1 MAEMFNWA
9 SSMTQS
15 GSITNTFSSSL
26 SVTRTEA
33 GFEISLLETR
43 NESSRGKR
51 SELKI
56 DALGTIDVR
65 LEQVPRDGE
74 TRNALL
80 VTFSTGPA
88 AAGRSCDSVIA
99 LSPDIPAI
107 MNTMKEAI
115 LRAARPA

>member
-1 MAEMFNWA
+1 MYATQDTVVPQIPQ
-9 SSMTQS
+9 MT
-15 GSITNTFSSSL
+15 
-26 SVTRTEA
+26 
-33 GFEISLLETR
+33 
-43 NESSRGKR
+43 
-51 SELKI
+51 
-56 DALGTIDVR
+56 

-80 VTFSTGPA
+80 VTSSTGPA